1 MQSSHQMKTIIN
13 VTGRSPTLLS
23 VCRTSFRKG
32 EHRGVLNSD
41 HTTEYRCGHV
51 GKHGLGETGGQCEV
65 HAGGKKG
72 MINAGQRAASTATH
86 RSGGARELVPREE
99 RSGSYT
105 IVIHE
110 NGYSLAFLAIF
121 LMACRTPRSPRT
133 SSAPARVTSKG
144 ECDGTWRYTHQHH
157 P

>member
-1 MQSSHQMKTIIN
+1 MQSLHQVKTIIN

-23 VCRTSFRKG
+23 VCRTALRKG
-32 EHRGVLNSD
+32 EHRGVLNGD

-86 RSGGARELVPREE
+86 RSGGARELVPREQ
-99 RSGSYT
+99 RSGILHDSDT
-105 IVIHE
+105 QERLQSSVLSHIP
-110 NGYSLAFLAIF
+110 NGLPHPKVTKNIF
-121 LMACRTPRSPRT
+121 S
-133 SSAPARVTSKG
+133 TSKG
-144 ECDGTWRYTHQHH
+144 YIKR
-157 P
+157 